1 MGFGRPK
8 NPEIESCRARREAQG
23 AEEKD
28 EAGSRARSAITME
41 AEDGGP
47 RQPAL
52 RPRGGENRIGGRRR
66 PRGRPPTFSRV
77 VSATAVVLVLA
88 LALGLRPARAF
99 DVASPIFG
107 AIGNVASY
115 SINKLVIDPERERQV
130 FKVWKELREAEEAK
144 AELEGGASTLS
155 ILPEY
160 MKKGRAGKASASA
173 ASMPTPPPAPPPP
186 QIAPQIAI
194 RREECASTGILEV
207 LFRGFTPSGKIL
219 LWRSPRPAYDSADRK
234 R

>member
-1 MGFGRPK
+1 MEPWALGFGRPK
-8 NPEIESCRARREAQG
+8 NLEIESSRARREAQR

-28 EAGSRARSAITME
+28 EARSCARSAITME

-130 FKVWKELREAEEAK
+130 FKVVSP
-144 AELEGGASTLS
+144 GGHDFSDDWIDDPPLS
-155 ILPEY
+155 
-160 MKKGRAGKASASA
+160 
-173 ASMPTPPPAPPPP
+173 
-186 QIAPQIAI
+186 
-194 RREECASTGILEV
+194 
-207 LFRGFTPSGKIL
+207 
-219 LWRSPRPAYDSADRK
+219 SPRRHRK
-234 R
+234 ENPN

>member
-1 MGFGRPK
+1 
-8 NPEIESCRARREAQG
+8 
-23 AEEKD
+23 
-28 EAGSRARSAITME
+28 ME
-41 AEDGGP
+41 G
-47 RQPAL
+47 
-52 RPRGGENRIGGRRR
+52 
-66 PRGRPPTFSRV
+66 
-77 VSATAVVLVLA
+77 
-88 LALGLRPARAF
+88 
-99 DVASPIFG
+99 
-107 AIGNVASY
+107 
-115 SINKLVIDPERERQV
+115 ERESRNV
-130 FKVWKELREAEEAK
+130 RPIPDPFADAPLSLPPVWKELREAEEAE

-173 ASMPTPPPAPPPP
+173 ASMPTPPPPPPP
-186 QIAPQIAI
+186 LQIAPQIAI

>member
-1 MGFGRPK
+1 M
-8 NPEIESCRARREAQG
+8 
-23 AEEKD
+23 
-28 EAGSRARSAITME
+28 
-41 AEDGGP
+41 
-47 RQPAL
+47 
-52 RPRGGENRIGGRRR
+52 
-66 PRGRPPTFSRV
+66 
-77 VSATAVVLVLA
+77 VLVLA
-88 LALGLRPARAF
+88 LALGLRPACAF

-130 FKVWKELREAEEAK
+130 FKVWKELREAEEAE

-160 MKKGRAGKASASA
+160 MKKGRAGKASASV
-173 ASMPTPPPAPPPP
+173 ASMPTPPPPPPPP

-207 LFRGFTPSGKIL
+207 LFRGLHSQWQDLAVEEPTASL
-219 LWRSPRPAYDSADRK
+219 RLCRP
-234 R
+234 